1 MVSAPENQGLQWIEG
16 CKRGDRAAQK
26 ALFEWLVPYMRGA
39 VKRYIWDDE
48 LVQDVLQE
56 AFIRIFRNLERFD
69 AEKGSLRPW
78 AARIAVNVAI
88 TEGQKRSKVDY
99 PRPNAEVAIS
109 PDVLERMAIED
120 IVKVLRTMPEEQYT
134 VLNLHAFEGFS
145 HDEIGEMMG
154 ITAALSRQRLSRARK
169 WVKQRFEREGD
180 ALVPKK
186 EKET

>member
-39 VKRYIWDDE
+39 VKRYIWGEE

-88 TEGQKRSKVDY
+88 TEGQKRSKVDN

-109 PDVLERMAIED
+109 PDVLERMAVED

-154 ITAALSRQRLSRARK
+154 ITAAFSRQRLWWARK
-169 WVKQRFEREGD
+169 WVKQRFDRAGD
-180 ALVPKK
+180 VLVPKK

>member
-1 MVSAPENQGLQWIEG
+1 MDSAPENQGLQWIEG

-39 VKRYIWDDE
+39 VKRYIWDDG

-88 TEGQKRSKVDY
+88 TEGQRRS
-99 PRPNAEVAIS
+99 RAEFPSVQMEAAIS
-109 PDVLERMAIED
+109 PDVLERMAVED

-145 HDEIGEMMG
+145 HDEIGDMMG

>member
-1 MVSAPENQGLQWIEG
+1 M
-16 CKRGDRAAQK
+16 
-26 ALFEWLVPYMRGA
+26 
-39 VKRYIWDDE
+39 KRYIWDDE

-88 TEGQKRSKVDY
+88 TEGQRRS
-99 PRPNAEVAIS
+99 RAEFPSVQMEAAIS
-109 PDVLERMAIED
+109 PDVLERMAVED

-169 WVKQRFEREGD
+169 WVKQRFDRAGD
-180 ALVPKK
+180 VLVPKK
-186 EKET
+186 EQET

>member
-26 ALFEWLVPYMRGA
+26 ALFEWLVPYLRGA

-56 AFIRIFRNLERFD
+56 AFVRIFRNLDLYD
-69 AEKGSLRPW
+69 AAKGTLRAW

-88 TEGQKRSKVDY
+88 TEGQKRSKVVN
-99 PRPNAEVAIS
+99 PSVQAEAAIS
-109 PDVLERMAIED
+109 PDVLERMAVED
-120 IVKVLRTMPEEQYT
+120 MVNVLRTMPEEQYA

-169 WVKQRFEREGD
+169 WVKQRFDRAGD

-186 EKET
+186 EKKT

>member
-26 ALFEWLVPYMRGA
+26 ALFEWLVPYIRGA

-69 AEKGSLRPW
+69 AEKGSLRLW

-88 TEGQKRSKVDY
+88 TEGQRRS
-99 PRPNAEVAIS
+99 RAEFPSVQMEAAIS
-109 PDVLERMAIED
+109 PDVLERMAVED

-145 HDEIGEMMG
+145 HDEIGDMMG

-169 WVKQRFEREGD
+169 WVKQRFDRAGD

>member
-1 MVSAPENQGLQWIEG
+1 MDSAPENQGLQWIEG

-26 ALFEWLVPYMRGA
+26 ALFEWLVPYIRGA
-39 VKRYIWDDE
+39 VKRYIWDDG

-88 TEGQKRSKVDY
+88 TEGQRRS
-99 PRPNAEVAIS
+99 RAEFPSVQMEAAIS
-109 PDVLERMAIED
+109 PDVLERMAVED

-145 HDEIGEMMG
+145 HDEIGDMMG

-169 WVKQRFEREGD
+169 WVKQRFDRAGD